1 MNLKTKRLCLIQFAI
16 TVIYLFT
23 DVEKNKGFQKTYIH
37 YIRYYHNLSTLLKN
51 IVKKNFYKELA
62 SFIISLDYKQA

>member
-1 MNLKTKRLCLIQFAI
+1 MFNIVRNYCYLPMLKK
-16 TVIYLFT
+16 
-23 DVEKNKGFQKTYIH
+23 KGFQKQCTN

-51 IVKKNFYKELA
+51 IVKKIFCKELA